1 MDCHSSE
8 GTLLPCELQG
18 SGDGTRRPRQGVLT
32 SLCSQAHLPFL
43 SVSSLHL
50 SQGESSREKEAQERE
65 RSKPAFSVLAL
76 NETTCSWLPGSAR
89 S

>member
-1 MDCHSSE
+1 MNCHSSE

-18 SGDGTRRPRQGVLT
+18 SGDSMQRPRQGLLT
-32 SLCSQAHLPFL
+32 YLCGQVHLPFL

-50 SQGESSREKEAQERE
+50 SQGESSREKEAQEME
-65 RSKPAFSVLAL
+65 RGKPAFSVLAL
-76 NETTCSWLPGSAR
+76 NKTTFSRLPGSAR

>member
-1 MDCHSSE
+1 MDCHPSE
-8 GTLLPCELQG
+8 GTLLPCELRG
-18 SGDGTRRPRQGVLT
+18 NGDGTRRLRQGVLT
-32 SLCSQAHLPFL
+32 YLCGQAHLPFL

-65 RSKPAFSVLAL
+65 RGKPTFSVLAL
-76 NETTCSWLPGSAR
+76 NETASSWLPGSAR